1 MPATINSTIRS
12 TLKRTILSVA
22 LVLPMVSITASA
34 MTPTGSP
41 VKKITSASSISGWHA
56 VDARR
61 LVISFSPT
69 KAYLLTLRRDCHS
82 LNFAANVNVTTSN
95 NTIYAGFDS
104 VTVDGQRCGI
114 QKINKLSKAE
124 KKALIEA

>member
-1 MPATINSTIRS
+1 MPLTIKHFIVP
-12 TLKRTILSVA
+12 LAFALLLVA
-22 LVLPMVSITASA
+22 ITASA

-56 VDARR
+56 VDPRR
-61 LVISFSPT
+61 VVISFSPT
-69 KAYLLTLRRDCHS
+69 KNYLLTLRRDCHS
-82 LNFAANVNVTTSN
+82 LNFASSVSVTTSN